1 MIITF
6 NGMLITLNLDLD
18 LRTRARVCTSD
29 DKGLEIYTAGLEFES
44 ERASL
49 IRIWDRRCFT
59 RSPGS
64 TKCIFREVGFSRIKK
79 KIHLIFIYN
88 FYKYILIIYFSNKLK

>member
-6 NGMLITLNLDLD
+6 NGMLITLNLDFD
-18 LRTRARVCTSD
+18 LRTRACVCTSD
-29 DKGLEIYTAGLEFES
+29 GKGFEIYTAGLEFES

-59 RSPGS
+59 RSPGP
-64 TKCIFREVGFSRIKK
+64 TKCIFREVGFPRIKK
-79 KIHLIFIYN
+79 KYT
-88 FYKYILIIYFSNKLK
+88 